1 MTETVRSTKYF
12 MIIMGVWYMTFGTA
26 FFLINLNRDD
36 DSSIM
41 PSIFGFWVFDSFE
54 SMYELG
60 LGEFQLDNY

>member
-1 MTETVRSTKYF
+1 MNDTIMDIKYF
-12 MIIMGVWYMTFGTA
+12 MIIMIIWYQTFGTA
-26 FFLINLNRDD
+26 FYLINLNRDE

-41 PSIFGFWVFDSFE
+41 PSIFGFWAFDAFE